1 MARFALKNQGKV
13 SAGKEQ
19 QSRPFQKGVMM
30 TVLLMLAGS
39 FPPVTG

>member
-13 SAGKEQ
+13 SADEEQ

-30 TVLLMLAGS
+30 TI
-39 FPPVTG
+39 